1 MSEVT
6 TQNGCPDSI
15 FSIYCA
21 RNQCECTGSLADD
34 ARVKFTFN
42 RMSMC
47 TTAGRRR
54 RAIGFALRGRGVR
67 ESSLLDFV
75 FSSTSVNKSA
85 AAGYNLYRAND
96 ETRDEDDHPVA
107 WFEQQSVATTHYI
120 SPTTHYISPSSEHTR
135 IVVISADRFEDN
147 LGTENRAEG
156 RDTITRSANV
166 GDESLRLILV
176 LLG

>member
-1 MSEVT
+1 MT

-21 RNQCECTGSLADD
+21 RNQCECTGSVSH
-34 ARVKFTFN
+34 R
-42 RMSMC
+42 
-47 TTAGRRR
+47 
-54 RAIGFALRGRGVR
+54 
-67 ESSLLDFV
+67 
-75 FSSTSVNKSA
+75 
-85 AAGYNLYRAND
+85 YRAND

-166 GDESLRLILV
+166 GEESLRLILV

>member
-1 MSEVT
+1 M
-6 TQNGCPDSI
+6 
-15 FSIYCA
+15 
-21 RNQCECTGSLADD
+21 L

-54 RAIGFALRGRGVR
+54 RAIAFALRGRGVR

-75 FSSTSVNKSA
+75 FSSTSVKSA
-85 AAGYNLYRAND
+85 GYRAND

-166 GDESLRLILV
+166 GEDSLRLILV

>member
-1 MSEVT
+1 
-6 TQNGCPDSI
+6 
-15 FSIYCA
+15 
-21 RNQCECTGSLADD
+21 
-34 ARVKFTFN
+34 
-42 RMSMC
+42 MC